1 MKKNA
6 PSENI
11 SYTSWDI
18 LGGVQPDPEKV
29 KDRRL
34 EHRGTEACSGNAAS
48 RRAPSPATQ
57 EPLKTGSVLLRDAH
71 MATDVRNPSV

>member
-48 RRAPSPATQ
+48 RRGPSPATQ
-57 EPLKTGSVLLRDAH
+57 EPLKTSSLLLGEAH
-71 MATDVRNPSV
+71 VATDVRNPSV